1 MFGIRFIKFQPTTH
15 VIQYRGGRVVREGR
29 GLSFFFYAPSTSLV
43 AVPIGSTDAPFI
55 FTDITADFQEITLQ
69 GQVTY
74 RVSNPTLLA
83 ELLNFTF
90 DPARGTYVSDDPTK
104 VTQRVINI
112 VQVLVHRNV
121 SGLDL
126 RGALRESDVV
136 VRSVRESLA
145 SSPEIGA
152 LGLEILALSIMSVRP
167 TPETARA
174 LEAEAREQILLESD
188 EAIYRRRNAAVEQE
202 RAIRENELNTEIAV
216 ENKKRQIR
224 EAQMDAERAV
234 QEKQDQL
241 EQAKMR
247 SRIDLEEQ
255 RKDLVERASANARMQ
270 AEAKAHGMSVMMG
283 AFGSVDPK
291 VLQALANI
299 GMKPDQLIATA
310 FQGLADRAEKIGELN
325 ISPDL
330 LRGLMESKK

>member
-15 VIQYRGGRVVREGR
+15 VIQYRGGRAVREGR

-43 AVPIGSTDAPFI
+43 AVPVESTDAPFI

-90 DPARGTYVSDDPTK
+90 DPARGKYTSDDPTK

-112 VQVLVHRNV
+112 VQVLVHRSV

-126 RGALRESDVV
+126 RGALRESDAV
-136 VRSVRESLA
+136 VRTVREALA
-145 SSPEIGA
+145 SSQEIAA

-224 EAQMDAERAV
+224 ETQMDAERAV
-234 QEKQDQL
+234 QEKKDQL
-241 EQAKMR
+241 EQSKMLAK
-247 SRIDLEEQ
+247 IDLEEQ
-255 RKDLVERASANARMQ
+255 RKQLVERAAANTRTHSEAR
-270 AEAKAHGMSVMMG
+270 AHGISVTMKALEG
-283 AFGSVDPK
+283 VDTK
-291 VLQALANI
+291 MLQALASV
-299 GMKPDQLIATA
+299 GMNPNQLIASA

-330 LRGLMESKK
+330 LRQLMDTKA